1 VLSSEVDLT
10 IIVVQHRRF
19 PKSMLQR
26 VKLAVDNVG
35 GKTLGVVL
43 NNVDVRHDQ
52 SYEYYTSYY
61 NYYHK
66 PVTNPQK
73 KQTESNVDSVQG
85 VQPVKTKDKNSE
97 Y

>member
-1 VLSSEVDLT
+1 
-10 IIVVQHRRF
+10 
-19 PKSMLQR
+19 MLQR

-43 NNVDVRHDQ
+43 NNVDIRHDQ

-66 PVTNPQK
+66 AVASPQK
-73 KQTESNVDSVQG
+73 KRTESNLESVQ
-85 VQPVKTKDKNSE
+85 VVEHVKSKDKNSE

>member
-1 VLSSEVDLT
+1 
-10 IIVVQHRRF
+10 
-19 PKSMLQR
+19 MLQR

-66 PVTNPQK
+66 PVANPQK
-73 KQTESNVDSVQG
+73 KQTESNVDSVQV